1 MFDVD
6 PLRVVLQGVRYRQ
19 LLDATAQHMHMPPR
33 LTSTK
38 RQATRDQDQGPVGVK
53 TPAPALQPQL
63 LLGSVGANII
73 VGIVVNID

>member
-1 MFDVD
+1 MQAAHANAHAAPSHVD
-6 PLRVVLQGVRYRQ
+6 
-19 LLDATAQHMHMPPR
+19 
-33 LTSTK
+33 
-38 RQATRDQDQGPVGVK
+38 QATSDQGPVGVK